1 MGNLHINDGWLDT
14 TSTTEREILDFR
26 GEGFGPMLTLG
37 RFHYDIATEPLA
49 DQQHDGWLVLV
60 FALGGAQ
67 HYQLGASRV
76 LLSAGKVMRIPPGTR
91 YGSGPWPEQRGAVAW
106 LILQAGPASEW
117 SGLGIGRQ
125 VAGRILES
133 LAGRKGSIVF
143 PQPDMTGELLNGLF
157 AEWTMRDAL
166 LRRELIRHRLSA
178 LLLSLAVA
186 MDSEGESSQG
196 RPPGHAATRIREVVP
211 WIGENVKRDI
221 RVDELAVRARLPQA
235 RFAREFKAVTGFTPK
250 DFILRLKIEAAAKML
265 KRDPTRPVTEIAH
278 ELGFSSSQYFAT
290 VFRRYL
296 RVSPGQYR
304 SGPSPGP
311 FEQAPGG
318 SIGYRL

>member
-37 RFHYDIATEPLA
+37 RFHYDSATEPLA

-76 LLSAGKVMRIPPGTR
+76 LLSAGQVMRIPPGTR

-106 LILQAGPASEW
+106 MILEARPAPEW
-117 SGLGIGRQ
+117 SGLGIGKQ
-125 VAGRILES
+125 VAGRLLEC
-133 LAGRKGSIVF
+133 LTDQRGAVVF
-143 PQPDMTGELLNGLF
+143 PQPGMTGEMLNGLF
-157 AEWTMRDAL
+157 AGWAMRDMP
-166 LRRELIRHRLSA
+166 LRRELLRHRLSA
-178 LLLSLAVA
+178 LLLSLAAA
-186 MDSEGESSQG
+186 MDEEGDPSHG
-196 RPPGHAATRIREVVP
+196 RPGHATERIREVMR
-211 WIGENVKRDI
+211 WLGENVRRNV
-221 RVDELAVRARLPQA
+221 RVEDLAVRARLPQA
-235 RFAREFKAVTGFTPK
+235 RFFREFKAVTGFTPK
-250 DFILRLKIEAAAKML
+250 DFILRLKIEEAAKL
-265 KRDPTRPVTEIAH
+265 LERDPTRPVTAIAH

-296 RVSPGQYR
+296 RVSPGEYR
-304 SGPSPGP
+304 SGSCARPCVPPPG
-311 FEQAPGG
+311 
-318 SIGYRL
+318 

>member
-26 GEGFGPMLTLG
+26 GEGFGPLLTLG
-37 RFHYDIATEPLA
+37 RFHYDSATEPLA

-76 LLSAGKVMRIPPGTR
+76 LLSAGQVMRIPPGTR

-106 LILQAGPASEW
+106 MILETRPAPEW
-117 SGLGIGRQ
+117 SGLGIGKQ
-125 VAGRILES
+125 VAGRLLEC
-133 LAGRKGSIVF
+133 LTDRRGAVVF
-143 PQPDMTGELLNGLF
+143 AQPGMTEEMLNGLF
-157 AEWTMRDAL
+157 AEWTMRDVP

-178 LLLSLAVA
+178 LLLSLAAA
-186 MDSEGESSQG
+186 MDAEGEPSHG
-196 RPPGHAATRIREVVP
+196 RPGHAAARIREMIQ
-211 WIGENVKRDI
+211 WLGGNVRRNI
-221 RVDELAVRARLPQA
+221 RVEDLAVRARLPQA
-235 RFAREFKAVTGFTPK
+235 RFFREFKAVTGFTPK
-250 DFILRLKIEAAAKML
+250 DFLLRLKIEEAAKL
-265 KRDPTRPVTEIAH
+265 LEREPTRPVTAIAH

-296 RVSPGQYR
+296 RVSPGEYR
-304 SGPSPGP
+304 SGSCARPCAHPPG
-311 FEQAPGG
+311 
-318 SIGYRL
+318 